1 MRKLR
6 VLVGELE
13 HKSTIP
19 IGGWGRNLGACILLA
34 AAASSAGYA
43 QSTSPN
49 CNNQLIAG
57 NYGFTIQGT
66 KLAGMGPTGQQV
78 GVAMTEFD
86 GKGNLT
92 QIDTVTVAGVIVSD
106 WSHTAAT
113 GTYSVNSDCT
123 GTFTINFTDGR
134 PPIVANFVAVSDGNE
149 IDTVVTSAGG
159 SQGIVATGS
168 IGKRR
173 FSRH

>member
-1 MRKLR
+1 MNTNFLR
-6 VLVGELE
+6 YRFLA
-13 HKSTIP
+13 
-19 IGGWGRNLGACILLA
+19 ACILLA

-49 CNNQLIAG
+49 CNNRLITG
-57 NYGFTIQGT
+57 TFGFTIQGT
-66 KLAGMGPTGQQV
+66 KLGGSGPIGQQV

-92 QIDTVTVAGVIVSD
+92 QIDTVTVAGEIVSD
-106 WSHTAAT
+106 WTHTAAT

-134 PPIVANFVAVSDGNE
+134 PTIVANFVVVSGGNE

-159 SQGIVATGS
+159 SQGVVATGS

-173 FSRH
+173 FPRH